1 MQGFFCGQTFIL
13 HANLTNFL
21 SFIMPDSSVVKN
33 NKSII
38 FLVLVAS
45 LGYFVD
51 IYDLLIF
58 SIVRIKSLHDVG
70 VSDADMR
77 TKGEFILNM
86 QMFGLLV
93 GGIIWGV
100 IGDKFG
106 RIKVLFGSILLY
118 SLANFANG
126 FATDYYTYAIVRLI
140 AGIGLAGELGAGI
153 TLVSETM
160 SKENRGYGTMLVAV
174 VGLLGAAAAA
184 TVAQYGWQRAY
195 FIGGGLGLLL
205 LLLRVGTFESGMF
218 KQAEESSVS
227 KGNFLMLFTN
237 KQRFLKYLYCILIG
251 TPLWFVVG
259 ILITQAPEIGKQLGA
274 HEVLSA
280 GTGVMYTYI
289 GLSVGDMFA
298 GLLAQVTKS
307 RRLTMLIFQLLSV
320 VSVVVYLNSYGI
332 TPGRFVVIS
341 LFIGFC
347 IGYWATFVTIA
358 SEQFGTNIRATVT
371 TTVPNFVRG
380 SLIPIHLAFEF
391 FIGFFNARGNHNS
404 IITSAYVMMAIVTV
418 IALFALSQLKE
429 TFGKDLNYMEDDRD
443 VTPADATSEMNMT
456 R

>member
-1 MQGFFCGQTFIL
+1 MSDHIT
-13 HANLTNFL
+13 A
-21 SFIMPDSSVVKN
+21 KN
-33 NKSII
+33 SKNVL
-38 FLVLVAS
+38 FLVIVAA

-58 SIVRIKSLHDVG
+58 SIVRVRSLHDIG

-77 TKGEFILNM
+77 TKGEFIMNM
-86 QMFGLLV
+86 QMFGLLL
-93 GGIIWGV
+93 GGIMWGV

-126 FATDYYTYAIVRLI
+126 FATDYNTYAIVRLI

-160 SKENRGYGTMLVAV
+160 SKENRGYGTMIVAV

-184 TVAQYGWQRAY
+184 TVAKFGWQNAY

-218 KQAEESSVS
+218 KEAEQSDVK
-227 KGNFLMLFTN
+227 KGNFFMLFTDR
-237 KQRFLKYLYCILIG
+237 KRFVKYLCCILIG
-251 TPLWFVVG
+251 MPLWFVVG
-259 ILITQAPEIGKQLGA
+259 ILITLAPEIGKELGA
-274 HEVLSA
+274 PQMLSA

-298 GLLAQVTKS
+298 GLFAQLTKS
-307 RRLTMLIFQLLSV
+307 RRLTMLVFQLMSV
-320 VSVVVYLNSYGI
+320 VSVLVYLNAHGI
-332 TPGRFVVIS
+332 TEGQFIGIC
-341 LFIGFC
+341 LFIGFF

-380 SLIPIHLAFEF
+380 SLIPITIGFEF
-391 FIGFFNARGNHNS
+391 FVKLFIKQGYQQQS
-404 IITSAYVMMAIVTV
+404 IIYSAYVMMAIVTI
-418 IALFALSQLKE
+418 IALVALSQLKE
-429 TFGKDLNYMEDDRD
+429 SFSKDLNYIEP
-443 VTPADATSEMNMT
+443 VNF
-456 R
+456 